1 VTVVVE
7 EEGSVLEWE
16 FQTKKYDI
24 GFGVSFFEGD
34 EVTSLPFITFKSF
47 LPIAS
52 FYIKQTEKEQIIGVV
67 RYECCK
73 DKERGKHKAGKSGRY
88 VFTWDNT
95 YSTLRKKELTYKV
108 CFFRTTRR

>member
-1 VTVVVE
+1 MRP
-7 EEGSVLEWE
+7 GIL
-16 FQTKKYDI
+16 
-24 GFGVSFFEGD
+24 SFAIFKA
-34 EVTSLPFITFKSF
+34 FIF
-47 LPIAS
+47 LLLFIL
-52 FYIKQTEKEQIIGVV
+52 FTQTEKEQIIGVV

-108 CFFRTTRR
+108 FF